1 MSGLQKRWQRL
12 NERYLA
18 RSRRERGLIAIALI
32 AGPFLIGKS
41 LFVDPLSMQRKAL
54 EANVGKQLL
63 SEAEMQAQL
72 TTLRQQMDQDP
83 DAGRKAE
90 LTALL
95 ADRERLD
102 KQIREFGAAL
112 VPPQEMNDLLE
123 RLLARQSG
131 LRLLSLKTLA
141 PQSVIAGEQ
150 AMGKANGG
158 QPAERVF
165 DLYRHGVE
173 LRVEGGYRELQS
185 YLAQLE
191 KLDKHL
197 LWGNLN
203 YRVREYPRAEM
214 TLTVY
219 TLSPERTWLAL

>member
-1 MSGLQKRWQRL
+1 MNVFQLRWQRL

-18 RSRRERGLIAIALI
+18 ISRRERILIAVSLI
-32 AGPFLIGKS
+32 VGPFLIGKS
-41 LFVDPLSMQRKAL
+41 LFVDPLSNQRRAL
-54 EANVGKQLL
+54 EANVARQSA
-63 SEAEMQAQL
+63 SEMEMQAQL
-72 TTLRQQMDQDP
+72 AVLQQQMQQDP

-90 LTALL
+90 LAALL

-112 VPPQEMNDLLE
+112 VPPEEMNELLE
-123 RLLARQSG
+123 RLLARQPG

-141 PQSVIAGEQ
+141 PQSVLAADLLG
-150 AMGKANGG
+150 AKGDTGKAT
-158 QPAERVF
+158 ERVF

-173 LRVEGGYRELQS
+173 LRVEGSYRELQS
-185 YLAQLE
+185 YVAQLE

-197 LWGNLN
+197 LWGGLD
-203 YRVREYPRAEM
+203 YRVSEFPRAEM